1 MEQEIIS
8 LAATEQE
15 QIKELIKQYLREKLK
30 VTLKVIQTYY
40 NDPKYLE
47 IEVMVD
53 DEVIVMCNEQI

>member
-1 MEQEIIS
+1 MEQEKFSQI
-8 LAATEQE
+8 EEE

-30 VTLKVIQTYY
+30 VTLRVIQTYC